1 MAHSSTDRRSAGC
14 DLPRNVRRLPRA
26 GALSAHRW
34 LPGGSVQGILIIA
47 VLFGVLWFAMI
58 RPQRAKVQ
66 AQQRL
71 LNTVEV
77 GDEILT
83 VGGIYG
89 IVQEVEP
96 DEDGGDLVVEIAEGI
111 HVRIA
116 RKALA
121 TVIKPEDD
129 DAEEDADE
137 DAEDVADAADDDVVD
152 GDAELVTDDAQ
163 LPAGVAE
170 VTNEGESVNPGAA
183 EAAPPS
189 ERS

>member
-1 MAHSSTDRRSAGC
+1 M
-14 DLPRNVRRLPRA
+14 
-26 GALSAHRW
+26 
-34 LPGGSVQGILIIA
+34 QGILIIA

-71 LNTVEV
+71 LSTVEV

-96 DEDGGDLVVEIAEGI
+96 DDEGGDLVVEIAEGI

-121 TVIKPEDD
+121 TVIKPEEDD
-129 DAEEDADE
+129 DEDDE
-137 DAEDVADAADDDVVD
+137 DDADDDVVD
-152 GDAELVTDDAQ
+152 GDAELVEDEAQ

-170 VTNEGESVNPGAA
+170 VTNEGETVNPGAA
-183 EAAPPS
+183 EPAAPS

>member
-14 DLPRNVRRLPRA
+14 DLPRNVRRIPCA
-26 GALSAHRW
+26 GALSAHRRF
-34 LPGGSVQGILIIA
+34 PGGSVQGILIIA

-71 LNTVEV
+71 LSTVEV

-96 DEDGGDLVVEIAEGI
+96 DEEGGDLVVEIAEGI

-129 DAEEDADE
+129 DDEDDEDDAD
-137 DAEDVADAADDDVVD
+137 DDADDDVVD
-152 GDAELVTDDAQ
+152 GDAELVEDEAQ

-170 VTNEGESVNPGAA
+170 V
-183 EAAPPS
+183 
-189 ERS
+189 

>member
-1 MAHSSTDRRSAGC
+1 M
-14 DLPRNVRRLPRA
+14 
-26 GALSAHRW
+26 
-34 LPGGSVQGILIIA
+34 QGILIIA

-129 DAEEDADE
+129 DAEDDADE

>member
-1 MAHSSTDRRSAGC
+1 M
-14 DLPRNVRRLPRA
+14 
-26 GALSAHRW
+26 
-34 LPGGSVQGILIIA
+34 QGILII
-47 VLFGVLWFAMI
+47 VLLFGVLWFAMI

-66 AQQRL
+66 AQQRML
-71 LNTVEV
+71 GMVAP

-89 IVQEVEP
+89 IVQELEP
-96 DEDGGDLVVEIAEGI
+96 DEDGGDLIVEIADGI

-129 DAEEDADE
+129 DEEDDEDADE
-137 DAEDVADAADDDVVD
+137 DGGEEADDDGDEDV
-152 GDAELVTDDAQ
+152 DAEAEPVADDAQ
-163 LPAGVAE
+163 PATGVE
-170 VTNEGESVNPGAA
+170 GVTNEGETVNPGAA
-183 EAAPPS
+183 EPAAPS

>member
-1 MAHSSTDRRSAGC
+1 
-14 DLPRNVRRLPRA
+14 
-26 GALSAHRW
+26 
-34 LPGGSVQGILIIA
+34 VQGILIIA

-71 LNTVEV
+71 LSTVEV

-121 TVIKPEDD
+121 TVIKPEEDD
-129 DAEEDADE
+129 DADE
-137 DAEDVADAADDDVVD
+137 DADDVADPTDDDVVD
-152 GDAELVTDDAQ
+152 RDAELVDDAPQ

-183 EAAPPS
+183 EATAPS